1 MTNKLLFVF
10 LAALLISC
18 GSKTTQEVFT
28 VNGTIQGLK
37 ASMIYLDEVPMATMQ
52 RIPIDSVVPDKD
64 GSFTLKAK
72 SAEQSVYNV
81 RLAGQEYPAASLI
94 NDSKEVELQL
104 FYSPQNTQFPDRY
117 EVNGSDASSSLRE
130 YMLQF
135 NNELQKVFVLIK
147 QTDSLKKLPVVS
159 DSLVKIADDQL
170 LQKAQSL
177 RALTDRFTKETKH
190 PALTMMVLGY
200 YQSTAGNP
208 AFGLQGYNDTE
219 VTAIVTKLAEAHPS
233 HQGLSTLKSMIAVIP
248 PTANTSTLVGQTAP
262 EFSLPDYKGKMVSLS
277 SYRGQYVLVDFWA
290 SWCAPCRQE
299 NPNVVAAYAKY
310 KNRNFTILGVSL
322 DETDGKE
329 AWTKAVM
336 QDNLTWTQVSDL
348 KGWGSE
354 VVSLYGIQGIPFNV
368 LVDPQGKIIAES
380 LRGTDL
386 AATLE
391 KVLPQ

>member
-10 LAALLISC
+10 LVALLVSC
-18 GSKTTQEVFT
+18 GNKNTQEVFT
-28 VNGTIQGLK
+28 VNGTIKGLK
-37 ASMIYLDEVPMATMQ
+37 PSMIYLDEVPMATMQ
-52 RIPIDSVVPDKD
+52 RIPIDSVVPDKN

-117 EVNGSDASSSLRE
+117 EVKGSAASSSLRE
-130 YMLQF
+130 YMLQI
-135 NNELQKVFVLIK
+135 NNELQKVFVLSK
-147 QTDSLKKLPVVS
+147 QADSLKKLPVVS
-159 DSLVKIADDQL
+159 DSLVKVVDDQL
-170 LQKAQSL
+170 LQKTQGL

-190 PALTMMVLGY
+190 PALTMMILGY

-233 HQGLSTLKSMIAVIP
+233 HQGLSTLKSIIAVKP

-336 QDNLTWTQVSDL
+336 QDNLTWTQLSDL

-380 LRGTDL
+380 LRGADL

-391 KVLPQ
+391 KVLPK

>member
-1 MTNKLLFVF
+1 
-10 LAALLISC
+10 
-18 GSKTTQEVFT
+18 
-28 VNGTIQGLK
+28 
-37 ASMIYLDEVPMATMQ
+37 
-52 RIPIDSVVPDKD
+52 
-64 GSFTLKAK
+64 
-72 SAEQSVYNV
+72 
-81 RLAGQEYPAASLI
+81 
-94 NDSKEVELQL
+94 
-104 FYSPQNTQFPDRY
+104 
-117 EVNGSDASSSLRE
+117 
-130 YMLQF
+130 
-135 NNELQKVFVLIK
+135 
-147 QTDSLKKLPVVS
+147 
-159 DSLVKIADDQL
+159 
-170 LQKAQSL
+170 
-177 RALTDRFTKETKH
+177 
-190 PALTMMVLGY
+190 
-200 YQSTAGNP
+200 
-208 AFGLQGYNDTE
+208 
-219 VTAIVTKLAEAHPS
+219 
-233 HQGLSTLKSMIAVIP
+233 MIAVKP

-262 EFSLPDYKGKMVSLS
+262 EFSLPDYKGKRVSLS

-380 LRGTDL
+380 LRGSDL